1 MDEPRLL
8 GKKVGYTSVVALA
21 LEREPEAVDEQ
32 TQTRFSSAA
41 RRRQE
46 ERLRDEWRRAHAKIN
61 SSLEDF
67 KRDAQPDRQLLSD
80 VRVIQRTCVRVD
92 RRLGL

>member
-8 GKKVGYTSVVALA
+8 GKKVGYTHVPALA

-32 TQTRFSSAA
+32 TQASFSSAA
-41 RRRQE
+41 RRREE
-46 ERLRDEWRRAHAKIN
+46 ERLRDEWRRAHERIT

-67 KRDAQPDRQLLSD
+67 KRVGQPDRQLLSD
-80 VRVIQRTCVRVD
+80 VRVIERTAERVD